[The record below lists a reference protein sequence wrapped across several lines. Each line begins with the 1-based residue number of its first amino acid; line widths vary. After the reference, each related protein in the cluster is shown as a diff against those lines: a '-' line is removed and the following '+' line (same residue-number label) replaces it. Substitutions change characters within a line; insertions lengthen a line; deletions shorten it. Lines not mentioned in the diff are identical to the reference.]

1 MAEYK
6 DTPCACGSTT
16 FERVVIERPQ
26 RDPYRTDF
34 VACEHCRA
42 VFYVPEPAPP
52 PAYEAQMR
60 DYQAEARLFTKSGK
74 RRR

>member
-1 MAEYK
+1 MPDDK

-16 FERVVIERPQ
+16 FERVVIERPE

-34 VACEHCRA
+34 VACTHCRA
-42 VFYVPEPAPP
+42 MFLLPEPAPP
-52 PAYEAQMR
+52 PTYDAMR
-60 DYQAEARLFTKSGK
+60 TYVAEARQFTKSGK